1 MDERISIPE
10 SSRVYPMA
18 WTMSAQDRSAKSRP
32 EPPPGHVVNLDP
44 LRTFA
49 HWLRC
54 FRDDVSG
61 GCASPPPMS

>member
-1 MDERISIPE
+1 MDERTAAPE

-18 WTMSAQDRSAKSRP
+18 WTMTTADRLAGVMP
-32 EPPPGHVVNLDP
+32 EPPPGLMVNLDP
-44 LRTFA
+44 LRTFV

-54 FRDDVSG
+54 FRDDVNG